1 MLSCL
6 ITATIGVY
14 RVLRDSLRLI
24 ALFLPDEGNL
34 MCAQT
39 RRLKNKQAKP
49 SRDTSRNK
57 RLTRGE
63 LLDRSFSAV
72 AAKADSLA
80 HCKPL
85 GIELE
90 CRRCGTVIQ
99 FVTGKCPICGSELGA
114 GFSGLAELLAGSTF
128 EEERCAEEACPACG
142 ELVRLEADICP
153 ACNEAVRNG
162 ENRVLPVEVGDN
174 VVFIHLD
181 VLTGEICCLRRM
193 REETGLEQ
201 VCLRLDSRDRLPQKP
216 NGGEVSEA

>member
-1 MLSCL
+1 M
-6 ITATIGVY
+6 
-14 RVLRDSLRLI
+14 DSLRLI
-24 ALFLPDEGNL
+24 AVFLPDEGNL

-39 RRLKNKQAKP
+39 RRLKNKQA
-49 SRDTSRNK
+49 SRDTGGNK
-57 RLTRGE
+57 RPTKGE
-63 LLDRSFSAV
+63 LLDRSLNAGPARV
-72 AAKADSLA
+72 DSLA
-80 HCKPL
+80 HGQPH

-128 EEERCAEEACPACG
+128 EDERCMEEACPACG
-142 ELVRLEADICP
+142 EQVRLETDICP

-181 VLTGEICCLRRM
+181 VGTGEICCLRRM
-193 REETGLEQ
+193 HEETGLEQ
-201 VCLRLDSRDRLPQKP
+201 VCLRLDGRARLAQKP
-216 NGGEVSEA
+216 STKEASEA